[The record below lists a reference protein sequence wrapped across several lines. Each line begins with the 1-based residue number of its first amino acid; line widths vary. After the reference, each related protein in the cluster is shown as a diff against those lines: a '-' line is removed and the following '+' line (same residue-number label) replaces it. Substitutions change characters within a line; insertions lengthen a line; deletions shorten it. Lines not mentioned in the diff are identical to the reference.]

1 MSKRRIRGLVGLII
15 SAALLWWVL
24 HDVSLAEVWTEIR
37 GADPWLLT
45 ASVVVATAG
54 FAVRAARWRV
64 LLLPNAPGVGFRP
77 RFAAVCIGFMA
88 NNVLPARL
96 GEFARAFSLS
106 KITDVG
112 MSESFASLV
121 VERVFDGLVVAFFL
135 FLSIS
140 VPGFV
145 SAGIG
150 ADSTIR
156 DLTAVGAGLFG
167 LALVVL
173 WLMVRYPD
181 RTLSLFEA
189 TLGRVLPP
197 HLTDRGIEVLS
208 GFIDGL
214 GSLHD
219 PVLFLRALAW
229 SFAVWLW
236 LAASI
241 WLGLLAFDI
250 TAPGFTGAVFV
261 QSLIAFAVAIPSS
274 PGFFGPFEAAAKLAL
289 GLYGV
294 ASAQVVGFATGYHI
308 LTFIP
313 VSLMGIWYV
322 RVLGIRWSEVER
334 SEEIVESSVEEGD
347 GEEAGEAAGR
357 DLGD

>member
-1 MSKRRIRGLVGLII
+1 MSRRRVRGIVGLVV
-15 SAALLWWVL
+15 SAGLLWWVL
-24 HDVSLAEVWTEIR
+24 HDVSLAEVWAEIR
-37 GADPWLLT
+37 GADPWLLG
-45 ASVVVATAG
+45 ASVAVATAG

-64 LLLPNAPGVGFRP
+64 LLLPNAPGVPFRP

-106 KITDVG
+106 RISSVG

-135 FLSIS
+135 FMSIS

-145 SAGIG
+145 SGGVG
-150 ADSTIR
+150 ADSTVR
-156 DLTAVGAGLFG
+156 DLTAVGAALFG
-167 LALVVL
+167 AALVFL
-173 WLMVRYPD
+173 WLMVRFPD
-181 RTLSLFEA
+181 RTLRLFEA
-189 TLGRVLPP
+189 TVGRILPP
-197 HLTDRGIEVLS
+197 HLTERGVEVLS
-208 GFIDGL
+208 SFIDGL
-214 GSLHD
+214 GALHD
-219 PVLFLRALAW
+219 PLLFLRALAW

-236 LAASI
+236 LSASI

-261 QSLIAFAVAIPSS
+261 QSVIAFAVALPSS

-294 ASAQVVGFATGYHI
+294 ASARVIGFATGYHI
-308 LTFIP
+308 LTFVP
-313 VSLMGIWYV
+313 VSLMGVWYV
-322 RVLGIRWSEVER
+322 RVLGLRWSDVER
-334 SEEIVESSVEEGD
+334 SEEIVESAVEEG
-347 GEEAGEAAGR
+347 GGA
-357 DLGD
+357 

>member
-1 MSKRRIRGLVGLII
+1 MSSRRIRGLVGLVV

-24 HDVSLAEVWTEIR
+24 HDVSLLEVWAEIR
-37 GADPWLLT
+37 GADPWLLG

-64 LLLPNAPGVGFRP
+64 LLLPNAPGVRFRP

-106 KITDVG
+106 KISEVG

-145 SAGIG
+145 SGGVG

-156 DLTAVGAGLFG
+156 DVTAVGAGVFG
-167 LALVVL
+167 AALVVL

-181 RTLSLFEA
+181 RTLGLFEA

-197 HLTDRGIEVLS
+197 HLTDRGVEVLS
-208 GFIDGL
+208 SFIDGL

-219 PVLFLRALAW
+219 PSIFARALAW
-229 SFAVWLW
+229 SLAVWLW
-236 LAASI
+236 LSASI

-250 TAPGFTGAVFV
+250 GAPGFTGAVFV
-261 QSLIAFAVAIPSS
+261 QSLIAFAVALPSS

-294 ASAQVVGFATGYHI
+294 ASARVIGFATGYHI

-322 RVLGIRWSEVER
+322 RVLGIEWSEVER
-334 SEEIVESSVEEGD
+334 SEEIVESAVEEGD
-347 GEEAGEAAGR
+347 GEGGEGEGPDARG
-357 DLGD
+357 

>member
-1 MSKRRIRGLVGLII
+1 MRGLLGLAV
-15 SAALLWWVL
+15 SVALLWWVL
-24 HDVSLAEVWTEIR
+24 HDVSLVEVWGEIR
-37 GADPWLLT
+37 RADPWLLG

-64 LLLPNAPGVGFRP
+64 LLLPNAPGVPFRP
-77 RFAAVCIGFMA
+77 RFAAVCIGFMT

-96 GEFARAFSLS
+96 GEFARAYSLS
-106 KITDVG
+106 KISDVG

-145 SAGIG
+145 SGGIEAG
-150 ADSTIR
+150 STIR

-167 LALVVL
+167 AALLFL
-173 WLMVRYPD
+173 WLMVRFPD
-181 RTLSLFEA
+181 RTLGLFEA
-189 TLGRVLPP
+189 TLGRILPP
-197 HLTDRGIEVLS
+197 QLTDRGVEVLS
-208 GFIDGL
+208 SFIDGL
-214 GSLHD
+214 GALHD
-219 PVLFLRALAW
+219 PVLFARALAW

-236 LAASI
+236 LSASI

-261 QSLIAFAVAIPSS
+261 QSLIAFAVALPSS
-274 PGFFGPFEAAAKLAL
+274 PGFFGPFEAATKLAL

-294 ASAQVVGFATGYHI
+294 ASAQVIAFATGYHI

-313 VSLMGIWYV
+313 VSLMGAWYV
-322 RVLGIRWSEVER
+322 RVLGIRWSEVEQ
-334 SEEIVESSVEEGD
+334 SEQIVESAVEEGD
-347 GEEAGEAAGR
+347 GDGGGPAAG
-357 DLGD
+357 G